1 MLSHGNVWPVSLH
14 SNAAEGIGGTSGNRF
29 VAKAK
34 VANEPG
40 TCVSG
45 PRCNIKG
52 MEPLVSPTIS
62 RGAIA
67 SVLCTVIGAIALT
80 AGFGVAIPSVV
91 VRFSPRGSLTADI
104 NSLTADIKVSWAEN
118 EGDNSQ
124 GGRKAS
130 KSITDSHKDFFV
142 IEISRADLGF
152 EAIAID
158 AEGWPPDLAGGYQNG
173 LVSYSIKITVKRAAD
188 LLPTT
193 SDCFIARSPDTAWFY
208 VLVPRSGTLFSESKY
223 KGGEVFRADA
233 QGVVNIATAER
244 RDGSR

>member
-1 MLSHGNVWPVSLH
+1 
-14 SNAAEGIGGTSGNRF
+14 
-29 VAKAK
+29 
-34 VANEPG
+34 
-40 TCVSG
+40 
-45 PRCNIKG
+45 
-52 MEPLVSPTIS
+52 MEPPVSPTIS

-80 AGFGVAIPSVV
+80 AGFGVAISSAVVGVSPS
-91 VRFSPRGSLTADI
+91 G
-104 NSLTADIKVSWAEN
+104 SLTADIKVSWAEN

-208 VLVPRSGTLFSESKY
+208 VLVPRSGTLFSESKF

>member
-1 MLSHGNVWPVSLH
+1 
-14 SNAAEGIGGTSGNRF
+14 
-29 VAKAK
+29 
-34 VANEPG
+34 
-40 TCVSG
+40 
-45 PRCNIKG
+45 
-52 MEPLVSPTIS
+52 MEPTVSPTIS

-118 EGDNSQ
+118 EGDDSQ

-158 AEGWPPDLAGGYQNG
+158 AEGWPPDLAGGYEHG

-208 VLVPRSGTLFSESKY
+208 VLVPRSGTLFSESKF

-233 QGVVNIATAER
+233 QGVVNLATAER